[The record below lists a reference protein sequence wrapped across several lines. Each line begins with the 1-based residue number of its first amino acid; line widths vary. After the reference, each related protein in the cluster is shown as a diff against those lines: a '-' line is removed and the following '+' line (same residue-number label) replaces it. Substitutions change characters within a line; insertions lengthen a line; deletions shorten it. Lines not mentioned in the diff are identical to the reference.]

1 MRKLAE
7 AGISSRRGVM
17 AIHLEPA
24 YRALAA
30 GVSLPQTEA
39 ATRETLLLPLF
50 PALTEPEQDYIAE
63 KLADALR

>member
-24 YRALAA
+24 YREFAA
-30 GVSLPQTEA
+30 GVSLPLTEA
-39 ATRETLLLPLF
+39 AARETLLLPLF
-50 PALTEPEQDYIAE
+50 PALTEGEQDYIVE